1 MIEELK
7 DLYSVL
13 RGADAL
19 IHENLERLDEKK
31 KKELLEQLNGVIEL
45 LGRDPLELSE
55 LRARISKI
63 WEIAVSVV
71 ENYDSRREEERK
83 TEILRN
89 LAVELE
95 DKGEDEKIVEIKNR
109 LESLAKALILA
120 VKE

>member
-19 IHENLERLDEKK
+19 IHENLERLDEEKR
-31 KKELLEQLNGVIEL
+31 KELLEQLNGVIEL

-55 LRARISKI
+55 LRARIGKI

-95 DKGEDEKIVEIKNR
+95 DKEEDEKIVEIKNR